1 MRRFLISLVALAAVL
16 GTMVSASA
24 QDLSDEGSAY
34 GGAEPAFDSGDISD
48 TLAQFRKAAAQGDV
62 NAQLSLGVIYEN
74 GQGVLQDFI
83 AAHMW
88 MNIAAANG
96 STEAARNRH
105 TVAREM
111 TLSDISEAQQRAK
124 VCMESLYKDC
134 N

>member
-1 MRRFLISLVALAAVL
+1 MRRFLISLVALTAVL
-16 GTMVSASA
+16 GAMASASA

-34 GGAEPAFDSGDISD
+34 GGAEPAVDLGDFAGS
-48 TLAQFRKAAAQGDV
+48 LAQFRKAAIQGDV

-74 GQGVLQDFI
+74 GQGVLQDYI

-105 TVAREM
+105 FVAREM
-111 TLSDISEAQQRAK
+111 TLSDISEAQRRAK
-124 VCMESLYKDC
+124 ICMESLYKNC